1 MNKAIASYE
10 QWDELEP
17 KESLFDKVVTSED
30 EQIETSTYYKR
41 IAQPEEPKIER
52 RPRSPFAVY
61 LERAV

>member
-17 KESLFDKVVTSED
+17 KESLFDKVVTPEG
-30 EQIETSTYYKR
+30 EQIQTLSYYKR
-41 IAQPEEPKIER
+41 FTQPEKPKIER

-61 LERAV
+61 LERAI